1 MKLLPGNFLMVQWL
15 GRCAHTADQVQSLV
29 GELRSHKPPFA
40 THPPLK
46 KKKTASYLIITNYIL
61 GLPWWLRG

>member
-1 MKLLPGNFLMVQWL
+1 MKLLPGNFLLVQWL

-46 KKKTASYLIITNYIL
+46 KKKKL
-61 GLPWWLRG
+61 LPI